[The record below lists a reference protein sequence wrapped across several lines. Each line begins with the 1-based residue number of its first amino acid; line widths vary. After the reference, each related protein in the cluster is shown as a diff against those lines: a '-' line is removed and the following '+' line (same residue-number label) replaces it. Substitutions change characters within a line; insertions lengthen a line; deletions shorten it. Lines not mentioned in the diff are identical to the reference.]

1 MESETPK
8 PTRSSTTKN
17 STGKKRSASNDN
29 QLDFLQPKVSEDAS
43 SRNSE
48 SSPSE
53 PKSKPARKPEVE
65 LDFFSASTVDK
76 TKVDPV
82 DSGGKS
88 DLFNAEVEK
97 TAADPDL
104 EIKDAHLIFTSVWQD
119 LEAEY
124 ERENLRFP
132 KEIILLGGA
141 PGSGKGANTRFILK
155 ARDLTC
161 DSIVVSSLLNSPIAK
176 KIKDSGGMVGDK
188 EVVGIVFRKLLE
200 EKYRD
205 GAVLDGFPRT
215 KTQVECFKLLVEK
228 MNELRQEFYDTPL
241 RMHFRKPNIR
251 IMVLFVDEKVSV
263 ERQLKRGRQ
272 IVAHNEEV
280 HASGVGEIEE
290 VRPTDLD
297 PEAARRRYRVFK
309 EQTWEALLS
318 LRQVFHYHFVNAQG
332 AIEDVEK
339 NIYKEL
345 HYQSSIEL
353 DPTTYD
359 RLRFL
364 PVAEDIIVHARQEL
378 VKRLDSY
385 EFDQPELFQNVVEMI
400 GTKIMPIIQ
409 RHAISGIAMVNS
421 EDSLLDDPMALAML
435 IDIFSERGYHA
446 VVDIHRIEIPEK
458 IDLTTGAVSCRVKK
472 VYRIQIRFKGSEI
485 RRG

>member
-1 MESETPK
+1 MESKIPNTPHQSL
-8 PTRSSTTKN
+8 PT
-17 STGKKRSASNDN
+17 GAASENQKSVSDLN
-29 QLDFLQPKVSEDAS
+29 QLDITK
-43 SRNSE
+43 
-48 SSPSE
+48 PSW
-53 PKSKPARKPEVE
+53 PEA
-65 LDFFSASTVDK
+65 SASA
-76 TKVDPV
+76 
-82 DSGGKS
+82 SGEALSSTSGESEIVSMEAALSK
-88 DLFNAEVEK
+88 NADFVLK
-97 TAADPDL
+97 QVKGTPDQDL
-104 EIKDAHLIFTSVWQD
+104 EIKDAQLIFSSVWQG
-119 LEAEY
+119 LEE
-124 ERENLRFP
+124 EFGRENLRFP

-141 PGSGKGANTRFILK
+141 PGSGKGANTKFILK

-161 DSIVVSSLLNSPIAK
+161 DSIVVSSLLDSPISR
-176 KIKDSGGMVGDK
+176 KIKDSGGMVGDR

-200 EKYRD
+200 EDYRD

-215 KTQVECFKLLVEK
+215 KTQVECFKQLVEK
-228 MNELRQEFYDTPL
+228 MNELRQEHYETPL
-241 RMHFRKPNIR
+241 RMHFRKPNVR

-272 IVAHNEEV
+272 IVARNEAIQ
-280 HASGVGEIEE
+280 ASGVGEEEE

-332 AIEDVEK
+332 AIEKVEK

-345 HYQSSIEL
+345 QYQSSIEL
-353 DPTTYD
+353 DPDTYD
-359 RLRFL
+359 RLHFL
-364 PVAEDIIVHARQEL
+364 PVAEDIVIHARQEL

-385 EFDQPELFQNVVEMI
+385 EFDQSELFQKVVTMI
-400 GTKIMPIIQ
+400 GEKIMPIIQ
-409 RHAISGIAMVNS
+409 RHAISGIAMVNT
-421 EDSLLDDPMALAML
+421 EDPLLDDPQALVML

-446 VVDIHRIEIPEK
+446 VVDIHRIEIPQK
-458 IDLTTGAVSCRVKK
+458 IDLKTGDVTCRVKK